1 MRVLL
6 VRPPVP
12 RHTIGLKHIMICEP
26 LELEYV
32 AAGLDGHE
40 VQILDL
46 ILERGFERRC
56 REFQPDVVG
65 TSSYISGVNEV
76 IKLCRAAKRWNVN
89 VRTVVGGVHAAC
101 VPDDFADSSVDCIA
115 LGDGTTIMPELL
127 DAFASGKPLSDIPG
141 LALPQGSVVHRTVP
155 RPYMPD
161 PDTLPFPRRDLVAH
175 LQHRYYYLLHRPVAT
190 LKTTWGCWYRCNFCL
205 PWQVTGGRAYSRSPE
220 SIVAELEEIAAEE
233 IYIVD
238 DIFLIHRARLRRLA
252 QLIRERGIRKRY
264 LVYSRADFVA
274 DNEDVIAQWRELGLQ
289 AVFLGLE
296 AATDA
301 ELDSMDKQSRV
312 DHNRRAV
319 AVLRKHGI
327 DTYAS
332 FVTQP
337 DYTPGDW
344 DRLKK
349 FIDENDLYYLN
360 ISPLTPMPGTRIW
373 DQYKDRLAVSRRAH
387 GLWDF
392 THVLLPTTM
401 PLKQYYRA
409 LLGTYLH
416 ASFSPR
422 RFERVR
428 QPTAPSAFS
437 IRFLQLW
444 AGALR
449 IAWQLFRAH
458 RHHTPAELVIA
469 EDRGPAVPEISA
481 SISRGRPL
489 ILHDIEG
496 GSHGVSERMLPK

>member
-1 MRVLL
+1 
-6 VRPPVP
+6 
-12 RHTIGLKHIMICEP
+12 MICEP

-46 ILERGFERRC
+46 ILERGFDRRC

-76 IKLCRAAKRWNVN
+76 IKLCRAAKRWNAN
-89 VRTVVGGVHAAC
+89 VHTVVGGVHAAC
-101 VPDDFADSSVDCIA
+101 VPEDFADSSVDCIA
-115 LGDGTTIMPELL
+115 LGDGTTIMPELM
-127 DAFASGKPLSDIPG
+127 DAFASGKPLNDIPG
-141 LALPQGSVVHRTVP
+141 LALPRGSAVDCTGP
-155 RPYMPD
+155 RPYMPN

-175 LQHRYYYLLHRPVAT
+175 LQHRYYYLLHQPVAT

-205 PWQVTGGRAYSRSPE
+205 PWQITHGLAFSRSPG
-220 SIVAELEEIAAEE
+220 SIAAELEQIETRE

-238 DIFLIHRARLRRLA
+238 DIFLIHRARLQRLA
-252 QLIRERGIRKRY
+252 QLLRERGIRKRY

-274 DNEDVIAQWRELGLQ
+274 DNEDVIAEWRELGLR
-289 AVFLGLE
+289 AVLLGLE
-296 AATDA
+296 AATNA
-301 ELDSMDKQSRV
+301 ELDSMDKRSSV

-319 AVLRKHGI
+319 AMLRKHRI

-337 DYTPGDW
+337 DYTPEDW
-344 DRLKK
+344 DQLNR
-349 FIDENDLYYLN
+349 FIDENELCYLN
-360 ISPLTPMPGTRIW
+360 ISPLTPMPGTLIW
-373 DQYKDRLAVSRRAH
+373 DQWKDRLAVSRRSH

-392 THVLLPTTM
+392 THVLLPTAM

-409 LLGTYLH
+409 LLRAYLH

-428 QPTAPSAFS
+428 QPDAPSAYS
-437 IRFLQLW
+437 MRFLRLW
-444 AGALR
+444 VGALR

-458 RHHTPAELVIA
+458 RHHRPAELAHA
-469 EDRGPAVPEISA
+469 EDRGPEVPESSVLA
-481 SISRGRPL
+481 SRDRPAQP
-489 ILHDIEG
+489 
-496 GSHGVSERMLPK
+496 S